1 MNAIVIRL
9 IKALYRISCF
19 LCYFSGLYF
28 LLSYLKRNKPIILM
42 YHSINHHNSQ
52 NIYPDNIISIEN
64 FEKQVEFLSQKRN
77 VISLEELVRRIEQ
90 GFKFSP
96 YTTAIT
102 FDDGYYDFFLNAYPI
117 LKKHHVPATVFLIT
131 GFLDSGGGKWEDR
144 LAFLMNMTHSSPLRV
159 DVDGRELLF
168 KTSTGRE
175 RTQSIRELQ
184 SVLQGLSED
193 KLMRTISEIEK
204 AIGHK
209 QDVFPLTALRRSEI
223 ALLKDDP
230 LISFGAHTH
239 SHVDLGKVNAST
251 AKSEI
256 RTSKEEVEKTTGKRC
271 LLFSY
276 PFGKKKNLTSQVK
289 ALLRTEGFT
298 GAVTAVPGAVT
309 LNSGLFELE
318 RIAAAN
324 DATVEFK
331 CGLIGFTLQRS

>member
-1 MNAIVIRL
+1 MNATVIR
-9 IKALYRISCF
+9 IIRALYRTSCF

-28 LLSYLKRNKPIILM
+28 LLSYLKRNKPVILM
-42 YHSINHHNSQ
+42 YHSVNHHNSP
-52 NIYPDNIISIEN
+52 NIYPDNITCIEN
-64 FEKQVEFLSQKRN
+64 FEKQIKFLCQERN
-77 VISLEELVRRIEQ
+77 VISLEELVRRLEQ
-90 GFKFSP
+90 RSEFSP
-96 YTTAIT
+96 YTTVIT

-117 LKKHHVPATVFLIT
+117 LSKYRVPAAVFLIT

-144 LAFLMNMTHSSPLRV
+144 LAFLINMTDSNSLRLSL
-159 DVDGRELLF
+159 DGKELLF
-168 KTSTGRE
+168 KTSTEEE
-175 RTQSIRELQ
+175 RTHSIRELQ
-184 SVLQGLSED
+184 SILQGLSED
-193 KLMRTISEIEK
+193 ELTRAISEIEK

-209 QDVFPLTALRRSEI
+209 QDVFPLTNLRRSET

-239 SHVDLGKVNAST
+239 SHADLGKVNAAT

-256 RTSKEEVEKTTGKRC
+256 RTSKEEIEKITGRKC

-276 PFGKKKNLTSQVK
+276 PLGRKKNLTSQVR
-289 ALLRTEGFT
+289 ALLKTEGFS
-298 GAVTAVPGAVT
+298 GAVTAIPGT
-309 LNSGLFELE
+309 INFDSDLFELK